1 MKDTEQAEEEYRDVM
16 AKKSYCISIYIPVI
30 IAYIVAIAVYA
41 YVVYWSKNNG
51 ASEVPHNPKIHY
63 LNDLKV
69 SNSHYIH
76 PLGVNWVNNII
87 DDVMVV
93 DDVMIS
99 NNRGINKDR

>member
-1 MKDTEQAEEEYRDVM
+1 MKDAEQAEEEYRDVM

-30 IAYIVAIAVYA
+30 ITYIVAIAVYA
-41 YVVYWSKNNG
+41 YVVIYYKNNG
-51 ASEVPHNPKIHY
+51 ALDVQHNPKVIY

-69 SNSHYIH
+69 SNSHYLH
-76 PLGVNWVNNII
+76 PLDVNWVCNII